1 MVGAVTLRR
10 LAIESLAIVS
20 SILLAFAIDAWWE
33 GSKETQRRNSLLGD
47 LKNEVLINI
56 EALER
61 NVKLQELYYED
72 SKKMVRALLDE
83 VELTPTAFDEL
94 LLSLAGYPV
103 FLPSWGVLDLLTNSG
118 DLLLI
123 EDSRLRTKLANLK
136 SDVSIYVNN
145 QELVITVLT
154 ADVSLFETG
163 DFLFPYDLPEVA
175 RAEAPV
181 LERQQMEKALKAR
194 QYPMFLW
201 ELLLKGQGQTVLRD
215 LQEIAALLP

>member
-1 MVGAVTLRR
+1 MVGAVKLRR

-33 GSKETQRRNSLLGD
+33 DSKETQRRNSLLGD

-61 NVKLQELYYED
+61 NAKLQELNYED
-72 SKKMVRALLDE
+72 SKKKVAALHGEEE
-83 VELTPTAFDEL
+83 VTPTTIDEI
-94 LLSLAGYPV
+94 SLTLDGYPV

-118 DLLLI
+118 DLVLI

-145 QELVITVLT
+145 QELAITVLT
-154 ADVSLFETG
+154 ADITLFETG
-163 DFLFPYDLPEVA
+163 DFIFPYDLPEVERA
-175 RAEAPV
+175 RAPV
-181 LERQQMEKALKAR
+181 LELQQRDTALKAR

-201 ELLLKGQGQTVLRD
+201 EVLLKEQGQTLLRD
-215 LQEIAALLP
+215 LREIAALLP